1 MGNYKEHDNST
12 SLQNTQ
18 NIEEDTKKFQLKT
31 SRHEVASSIVLLVC
45 GAILTIM
52 VLNIYSM
59 ASYGKSMF
67 SLDSTLKDLKSF
79 FQAETFVES
88 SFYTDYDEE
97 KLLDGAISGYI
108 SSLDDKYSRYES
120 SEEYNKAQ
128 IKDAG
133 QSIGIGITVKL
144 LDDGYIEVQE
154 VNENTPAE
162 EAGIQ
167 VGDIIK
173 SIDGKDVVET
183 GYEESISL
191 IKDGEDNTTVDIEI
205 LRDDETLDIS
215 VTRTVID
222 VDTAVGKM
230 LDNSIGY
237 IQITHFYTNTSEQFN
252 SVYQELLDQ
261 GAKAFIF
268 DLRNNTGGYTTS
280 VQGCLNDLVPKGDIA
295 EATYKDGTTKTIIK
309 SDSDNTITVPSVV
322 LINGMTASAGEIF
335 SSAMRELEGSILV
348 GENTYGKG
356 VMQVTQP
363 LSNGGAVVLTV
374 ATYNIVGKECYHG
387 VGLAPDYEVT
397 LTEEDTEDTQLD
409 KAIEVIDSL
418 IVNS

>member
-1 MGNYKEHDNST
+1 MSKYKEHEDST
-12 SLQNTQ
+12 SVKNPQDIDQ
-18 NIEEDTKKFQLKT
+18 DTKKFQLKT
-31 SRHEVASSIVLLVC
+31 STHEVISSIVLLIC
-45 GAILTIM
+45 GAMLAIM

-59 ASYGKSMF
+59 ASYGKTIL
-67 SLDSTLKDLKSF
+67 SLDSTLKSFKSF

-88 SFYTDYDEE
+88 SFYTEYDEE

-108 SSLDDKYSRYES
+108 SRLDDKYSRYES

-133 QSIGIGITVKL
+133 QSVGIGITIKL

-154 VNENTPAE
+154 VNDNTPAE
-162 EAGIQ
+162 KAGIK
-167 VGDIIK
+167 VGDVIK
-173 SIDGKDVVET
+173 SIDGNDVAET

-191 IKDGEDNTTVDIEI
+191 IKDGEDNTTVTLSI
-205 LRDDETLDIS
+205 LRDSETLDIS
-215 VTRTVID
+215 VSRTIMD
-222 VDTAVGKM
+222 VDTAIGKM
-230 LDNSIGY
+230 LDDNIGY
-237 IQITHFYTNTSEQFN
+237 IQISHFYTNTSDQFN
-252 SVYQELLDQ
+252 KVYQELVSQ

-280 VQGCLNDLVPKGDIA
+280 VQGCLNDLVPKGNIA
-295 EATYKDGTTKTIIK
+295 EATYKNGSTKTIIK
-309 SDSDNTITVPSVV
+309 SDSEETISVPSVI
-322 LINGMTASAGEIF
+322 LTNGMTASAGEIF

-363 LSNGGAVVLTV
+363 LSNGGAVILTV

-387 VGLAPDYEVT
+387 VGLAPDYEVV
-397 LTEEDTEDTQLD
+397 LSEEDTEDTQLN
-409 KAIEVIDSL
+409 KAIEVISNL
-418 IVNS
+418 V